1 MDESSPLPGGGT
13 LTALSSRC
21 KAGVRRDRSNLGT
34 RARQNADSTAMYSMS
49 WRATSSIRDPDI
61 VRAKALECSPSWTS
75 CGDSGRHVTR

>member
-49 WRATSSIRDPDI
+49 WRAALLDPRSRHRSSQVAGMFPKLDLMR
-61 VRAKALECSPSWTS
+61 
-75 CGDSGRHVTR
+75 